1 VRCLAALAGFWAVGK
16 RMSNPT
22 RDKWVNIKV
31 TEQERTNW
39 KAFAESQGYTVADLF
54 RLLIAN
60 AAAQPSKLHKK
71 QRRKT
76 RKADPEL
83 LRELAK
89 IGNNLNQI
97 AKWANT
103 YKSEADAVQ
112 VVQALIAI
120 ERALPEK
127 N

>member
-1 VRCLAALAGFWAVGK
+1 
-16 RMSNPT
+16 MSGQSVKPI
-22 RDKWVNIKV
+22 RDKWVNVKV
-31 TEQERTNW
+31 TEEERESW
-39 KAFAESQGYTVADLF
+39 KALADSQGYSVADFF
-54 RLLIAN
+54 RLLFAN
-60 AAAQPSKLHKK
+60 AADEPSQLHKK

-97 AKWANT
+97 ARWANT
-103 YKSEADAVQ
+103 YKSDADAIQ

>member
-1 VRCLAALAGFWAVGK
+1 MESK
-16 RMSNPT
+16 N

-31 TEQERTNW
+31 TEAERENW
-39 KAFAESQGYTVADLF
+39 KAFAESQGYSVADLF

-60 AAAQPSKLHKK
+60 AAKEPAKLHAK
-71 QRRKT
+71 QRRVT

-97 AKWANT
+97 ARWANT
-103 YKSEADAVQ
+103 YKTDADALEVI
-112 VVQALIAI
+112 QALLAI
-120 ERALPEK
+120 QRGLPHAH
-127 N
+127 